1 MHVDQP
7 LRLSLLLAVA
17 LAATACTPLIR
28 PNGEEPLSPEETRL
42 RGIEGKLSDLNKRVL
57 GVENKDETR
66 LQDDLRTLRGE
77 IERLRFDVDG
87 QERRAKELYQ
97 DLDRRIQ
104 KLEYLPAAT
113 VPPYA
118 PMTPSFDNGV
128 SQPPLVGVPSAAA
141 SAPALSVDPR
151 LGGATGAAAGGGA
164 EEETAYLKAF
174 DALKAGR
181 YDSAI
186 AGFRA
191 MLEKWPQGNF
201 SDNGWYWMGESYY
214 VKQQYKAALDSFSA
228 MVERF
233 PASPKVADALFK
245 AGLSQWALK
254 QGEAAKAS
262 WRRVVKD
269 YPGSNA
275 AGLAR
280 QRLDQAR

>member
-1 MHVDQP
+1 MRVEQS

-28 PNGEEPLSPEETRL
+28 PNGEEPLSPEEIRL
-42 RGIEGKLSDLNKRVL
+42 RGIEGKLADLNKRVL

-66 LQDDLRTLRGE
+66 LQDDQRALRGE

-87 QERRAKELYQ
+87 LERRTKELYQ
-97 DLDRRIQ
+97 DLERRIQ
-104 KLEYLPAAT
+104 KLEYSPAAT

-128 SQPPLVGVPSAAA
+128 SQPPLASVPNAAPT
-141 SAPALSVDPR
+141 APVLSVDPR
-151 LGGATGAAAGGGA
+151 LGGTTGAAGGA
-164 EEETAYLKAF
+164 AEETAYLKAF

-191 MLEKWPQGNF
+191 MLEQWPQGNF

-214 VKQQYKAALDSFSA
+214 VKQQYKSALDSFNA